1 MDIGRGSIRK
11 PQFKNLIN
19 QLENKIF
26 NHTKLKNNLRAKYV
40 PIPVKKKIFLS
51 EKRELIT
58 TIDTYIKVI
67 LANFLKELRETNNS
81 CIIKKKNLKI
91 N

>member
-40 PIPVKKKIFLS
+40 PIPVKKKYSFL
-51 EKRELIT
+51 R
-58 TIDTYIKVI
+58 
-67 LANFLKELRETNNS
+67 KEN
-81 CIIKKKNLKI
+81 
-91 N
+91 